1 MFNYVID
8 FFYYYFIL
16 WWLWSSWHW
25 NGSLLHKRLRRKAAD
40 QILQC
45 YVFPMFFNSIDHL
58 DIHSALVPA
67 CDSFIAY
74 FWEAFVT
81 LDRDYADE
89 AATRILEWFKRVGV
103 NKEWRWLTCWQDVPL
118 HCHFSSGLPMKGL
131 HLLNSEL
138 VSQPTQRCKLF
149 STPTHLLQ
157 QKKGWFL

>member
-1 MFNYVID
+1 MDEALHIQDMWHFMFNYVID

-89 AATRILEWFKRVGV
+89 AATRILEWFKTG
-103 NKEWRWLTCWQDVPL
+103 
-118 HCHFSSGLPMKGL
+118 
-131 HLLNSEL
+131 
-138 VSQPTQRCKLF
+138 RCKQRVEMAYMLTGCASPSPLSLRAADEGAASPQF
-149 STPTHLLQ
+149 RACFTANAAL
-157 QKKGWFL
+157 